1 MKFLDLYKKL
11 NVNSSVLQNGFISYS
26 VDPESTFRIALDH
39 NYNPTILI
47 SENEF
52 DSSNGSK
59 SNYKLDKLEIQF
71 NVSCNINVI
80 FNFLAIY

>member
-1 MKFLDLYKKL
+1 MKLLDLYRKL
-11 NVNSSVLQNGFISYS
+11 NVSSSVLQNGFISYS

-52 DSSNGSK
+52 DSSNG
-59 SNYKLDKLEIQF
+59 F
-71 NVSCNINVI
+71 GVSRKFIVFI
-80 FNFLAIY
+80 DLYYP